1 LSYASALLNKLK
13 NVDMPDDI
21 KDDPLK
27 IIKYVEPKTTDP
39 DTTEG
44 IEDIKA
50 KMSKRGGSLKAED
63 LLS

>member
-1 LSYASALLNKLK
+1 
-13 NVDMPDDI
+13 MPDDI

-27 IIKYVEPKTTDP
+27 IIKYVEPKTTDS

-44 IEDIKA
+44 IEDIKS
-50 KMSKRGGSLKAED
+50 KMAKRGGTLKAED

>member
-1 LSYASALLNKLK
+1 
-13 NVDMPDDI
+13 MPDDI